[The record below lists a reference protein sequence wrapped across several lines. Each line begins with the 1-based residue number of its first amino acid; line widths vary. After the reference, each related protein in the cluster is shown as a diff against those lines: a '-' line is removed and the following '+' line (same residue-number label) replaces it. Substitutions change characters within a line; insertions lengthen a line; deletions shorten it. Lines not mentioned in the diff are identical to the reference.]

1 TDARRL
7 RYVSVNHRAR
17 TAGQSK
23 YGISRTY
30 RVLIDLLTVV
40 FFLRFSGRPAHF
52 FGAIGL
58 PMFVAGGGILVG
70 LSVLKVFFDAAIG
83 GRPMLM
89 LGVLLLLSGIH
100 LMCTGVLAEFVV
112 RNQSNQSTMRT
123 YVIRQVIEGGKFAP
137 PAKP

>member
-1 TDARRL
+1 RCRRL
-7 RYVSVNHRAR
+7 RRCLDGRMRFGVPGNGRGQRR
-17 TAGQSK
+17 T
-23 YGISRTY
+23 
-30 RVLIDLLTVV
+30 
-40 FFLRFSGRPAHF
+40 
-52 FGAIGL
+52 GA
-58 PMFVAGGGILVG
+58 VAP
-70 LSVLKVFFDAAIG
+70 AIG